1 MNVVVILL
9 TVLAI
14 MGLIAG
20 IVLVASGKIVFAG
33 VIWAVTVILT
43 CIARRIERYRKN
55 GAQVSNCLIIHL
67 ENLNW
72 EKRFYAGYHRKVD
85 IKR

>member
-20 IVLVASGKIVFAG
+20 IVLVASGKIAFAG

-43 CIARRIERYRKN
+43 CIALRHREIQKN
-55 GAQVSNCLIIHL
+55 GGTS
-67 ENLNW
+67 
-72 EKRFYAGYHRKVD
+72 K
-85 IKR
+85 

>member
-1 MNVVVILL
+1 MNVVVMLL

-20 IVLVASGKIVFAG
+20 IVLVASGKIAFAG

-43 CIARRIERYRKN
+43 CIALRIERYRKN
-55 GAQVSNCLIIHL
+55 GGTS
-67 ENLNW
+67 
-72 EKRFYAGYHRKVD
+72 K
-85 IKR
+85 

>member
-20 IVLVASGKIVFAG
+20 IVLVASGKIAFAG

-43 CIARRIERYRKN
+43 CIALRIERYRKN
-55 GAQVSNCLIIHL
+55 GGTSKKLPDQSFRKL
-67 ENLNW
+67 ELG
-72 EKRFYAGYHRKVD
+72 EEFLCR
-85 IKR
+85 ISSQS

>member
-20 IVLVASGKIVFAG
+20 IVLVASGKIAFAG

-43 CIARRIERYRKN
+43 CIALRIERYRKM
-55 GAQVSNCLIIHL
+55 GD
-67 ENLNW
+67 
-72 EKRFYAGYHRKVD
+72 K
-85 IKR
+85 